1 MFELLTFV
9 LAALLLFM
17 ILRNSYLRDD
27 LSSAYTYNLALQGKC
42 SGLQKTNRE
51 LLDQHEAQQQQLQE
65 SRQNLQDTLERLAR
79 RDQQIANQRDAI
91 RQYHDEVAELRE
103 QLDQTLEF
111 YGAVEDLVKA
121 KTPRP
126 VQI

>member
-1 MFELLTFV
+1 MFAFLTFV
-9 LAALLLFM
+9 LAAALLFM

-27 LSSAYTYNLALQGKC
+27 LSDANTLILALQSKC
-42 SGLQKTNRE
+42 GDLQKTNRE
-51 LLDQHEAQQQQLQE
+51 LLYQDEAQQQQLQE

-103 QLDQTLEF
+103 QLDQALEF

-121 KTPRP
+121 ETPRP